1 VTERQEPKRER
12 FVRARKNPKA
22 LEKKARGVSAGMDF
36 AAYMDALGLPTKEIA
51 EICAVHIKTVSH
63 WRGTQDYMERVTY
76 WRSREIEKLDPIIN
90 RLKIDAAH
98 MVDVAIK
105 TLIDTMQ
112 NADLADG
119 RPNYGMRASAAKEA
133 LTSSIARLAIG
144 ADAAAGVSTQINQSQ
159 QTVTLVFN
167 EGAELPEDSIDT
179 AEFDEI
185 TDIEEV
191 EEVADVDSVALE
203 IEDDTEEGD
212 TGGEEEAAEDHQL
225 G

>member
-1 VTERQEPKRER
+1 MSEDKPKTTAAR
-12 FVRARKNPKA
+12 FSRAQKADKGGRA
-22 LEKKARGVSAGMDF
+22 LEKKARGVSAAMDF

-105 TLIDTMQ
+105 TLIDTMT

-144 ADAAAGVSTQINQSQ
+144 ADAAAGVSAQINQTQ

-167 EGAELPEDSIDT
+167 EGPPEAPLDTDDIID
-179 AEFDEI
+179 
-185 TDIEEV
+185 
-191 EEVADVDSVALE
+191 VADVDDIESVALE
-203 IEDDTEEGD
+203 IEDDTEESH
-212 TGGEEEAAEDHQL
+212 GEAEASEDHL
-225 G
+225 PE